1 MQYGDGEE
9 PAGRARWVTCWALPQ
24 CLTTAA
30 LRSWALIVPGPDVPG
45 DLHRGHLV
53 EGYGGLGRL
62 HRRFVLA
69 RLLVYR
75 RRRLALIDTRDVARM
90 HRKALTLRRLGD
102 RSTSDVAVSQS
113 TWSGSTSRPHSVQT
127 RAAPATPVWNLGL
140 RVARRCSAISSSWRH
155 RPVATARSW
164 PVALLRGEAGDQVG
178 EVPTGAVARRHLL
191 HQLTEAGRVGRHRQ
205 WLVRSRR
212 VVRDQLDG
220 GARRCRA
227 RGGEP

>member
-1 MQYGDGEE
+1 MAGPGE
-9 PAGRARWVTCWALPQ
+9 L
-24 CLTTAA
+24 
-30 LRSWALIVPGPDVPG
+30 
-45 DLHRGHLV
+45 
-53 EGYGGLGRL
+53 
-62 HRRFVLA
+62 
-69 RLLVYR
+69 R
-75 RRRLALIDTRDVARM
+75 RRRRRGHVVAVQVVAAVPPPESPRASPSRLTAPASARASCRSWRSILP
-90 HRKALTLRRLGD
+90 HRRQ
-102 RSTSDVAVSQS
+102 VVVSQS
-113 TWSGSTSRPHSVQT
+113 TCSGSTSRPHSVQT
-127 RAAPATPVWNLGL
+127 RAAPAAPVWNLGL

-191 HQLTEAGRVGRHRQ
+191 HQFTEAGRVGRHRQ

-220 GARRCRA
+220 GARRRRA